1 MKTFTKI
8 AVRSVLILILVC
20 LLFVFVVRTAFIVS
34 PMPTDSMQPLIST
47 NCTIVAARWFHTAS
61 LHSGDFVIA
70 DIPLPDSKR
79 VLTVRQIEQQP
90 DTPAGQFYLRAAN
103 TNGWDSRQFG
113 TLPASNIVGRV
124 LWVLK

>member
-1 MKTFTKI
+1 MRTFTKI
-8 AVRSVLILILVC
+8 AVRSALILILVC
-20 LLFVFVVRTAFIVS
+20 LIFVVVVRRAFIVS

-47 NCTIVAARWFHTAS
+47 NSTIVAAKWFRMAS

-79 VLTVRQIEQQP
+79 VLTVRQIEQEP

-113 TLPASNIVGRV
+113 ALPASNIVGRV

>member
-1 MKTFTKI
+1 MRTFTKI
-8 AVRSVLILILVC
+8 EVRTALILILAC
-20 LLFVFVVRTAFIVS
+20 LIFVVVVRAAFIVS

-47 NCTIVAARWFHTAS
+47 NSTIVAARWFRTAS

>member
-1 MKTFTKI
+1 MKAFAKI
-8 AVRSVLILILVC
+8 AVRLVLILVLFC
-20 LLFVFVVRTAFIVS
+20 LLFVIVVRTAFVVS

-47 NCTIVAARWFHTAS
+47 NSTIVAVRWFGVAS
-61 LHSGDFVIA
+61 LRSGDFVIA
-70 DIPLPDSKR
+70 DIPLPDNKQ

-103 TNGWDSRQFG
+103 TNGLDSRQFG
-113 TLPASNIVGRV
+113 TLPASNIVARV

>member
-1 MKTFTKI
+1 MKTSTKI
-8 AVRSVLILILVC
+8 AVRTALILILVC
-20 LLFVFVVRTAFIVS
+20 LLFVVVIRMAFIVS
-34 PMPTDSMQPLIST
+34 PMLPDSMQPLIST
-47 NCTIVAARWFHTAS
+47 NSTIVAARWFRTAS
-61 LHSGDFVIA
+61 LQSGDFVIA

-113 TLPASNIVGRV
+113 TLPASNIVARV
-124 LWVLK
+124 WWVLK